1 MLSGDNGILQKA
13 TDAKTRSDE
22 AQIIE
27 RIQLA
32 YHSALT
38 GGQGSYTKESLES
51 ELEKEFGE
59 NNYNVDD
66 SDNTNWI
73 LTAQGQNVTIPAG
86 KKGTN
91 PIGKLSEEQLKTKIQ
106 NESNDCMID
115 ENGNIIPIN
124 VWLYTLNDSN
134 ETAIIEGYWD
144 DDYDELGSNAYK
156 GNIIN
161 GILEYNIPVF
171 IKSSNKTYKAIE
183 LGFYA
188 LCGCNIES
196 VSIPS
201 TITKIGPSAFIGTPI
216 TSIVIPSGILEI
228 EQQAFRNCRHLTS
241 ITFEGN
247 VSKIGM
253 IAFDNCTSITS
264 ITIPES
270 VTNMGEFVFDGWT
283 STQTINVPFKE
294 NNKPSGW
301 SSSWKSQCNAV
312 INYVE

>member
-1 MLSGDNGILQKA
+1 MLSGDNGVLQRA

-22 AQIIE
+22 AQIKE

-38 GGQGSYTKESLES
+38 EGQGSYTKESLED

-66 SDNTNWI
+66 SDSDNWI
-73 LTAQGQNVTIPAG
+73 LSAKGQSVTIPAG
-86 KKGTN
+86 KKAIN
-91 PIGKLSEEQLKTKIQ
+91 PSDKLTEEQLRTKIG

-115 ENGNIIPIN
+115 ENGTIIPIN
-124 VWLYTLNDSN
+124 VWLYTLDNSN
-134 ETAIIEGYWD
+134 ETAVIEGYWD
-144 DDYDELGSNAYK
+144 DDYDELGSIAYK
-156 GNIIN
+156 GNIID

-171 IKSSNKTYKAIE
+171 IKSSNKTYKVVE
-183 LGFYA
+183 LGFHA
-188 LCGCNIES
+188 VSNCNIES
-196 VSIPS
+196 ISIPS
-201 TITKIGPSAFIGTPI
+201 TITKIGSAAFSGTKI

-228 EQQAFRNCRHLTS
+228 EQQVFRNCRYLTS

-247 VSKIGM
+247 ISKIGLM
-253 IAFDNCTSITS
+253 AFSGSTSITN
-264 ITIPES
+264 ITIPDS
-270 VTNMGEFVFDGWT
+270 VSNMGQYAFEGWT

-301 SSSWKSQCNAV
+301 DTLWNSSCNAT
-312 INYVE
+312 INYAE